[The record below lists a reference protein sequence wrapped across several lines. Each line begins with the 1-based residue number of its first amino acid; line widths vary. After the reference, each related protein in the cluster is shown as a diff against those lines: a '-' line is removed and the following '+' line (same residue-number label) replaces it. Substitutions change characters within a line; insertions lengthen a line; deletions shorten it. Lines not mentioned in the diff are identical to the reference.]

1 MLAELSPCRKN
12 IGMATVRKVAA
23 LEPGLVVGSCL
34 CFQSAPSQA
43 QLAARRKS
51 LIAEAHKAAEADVGC
66 RAPPAAVEHHLARMG
81 CCGIGATAAELKR
94 RPAETEL
101 EPTSLDIRWLTVSR
115 SKTKKVIRR
124 ATIAHAN
131 LGRRPSTAT
140 GHGGGRARQRASRRS
155 SRFTKAAGCSCAGG
169 LPRSGTEDFR
179 AEPPRSSRPP
189 ASATASA
196 RSW

>member
-1 MLAELSPCRKN
+1 MLAELSPCRNN

-23 LEPGLVVGSCL
+23 LEPGLVLGSCL
-34 CFQSAPSQA
+34 CFQSAPSPA
-43 QLAARRKS
+43 QLAGRRKS
-51 LIAEAHKAAEADVGC
+51 LIAEAYKAAEADVAC
-66 RAPPAAVEHHLARMG
+66 RRVPPAAVEHHLARMG
-81 CCGIGATAAELKR
+81 CANIGATVAELKR

-115 SKTKKVIRR
+115 SPPQVLR

-155 SRFTKAAGCSCAGG
+155 LRSTKAAGCSCAGG
-169 LPRSGTEDFR
+169 LPLRGTEDFR